1 MKTSPVAWTSFIGPR
16 DKCIAIFDRKY
27 LIFFLVKF
35 LQLLVLKSL
44 DPDPHFTKLDKHLFM
59 PDTMILKILI
69 FTKFQVPAP
78 VLEPPVAAPVP
89 EPAMPAAPA
98 VSAPEPPAAP
108 PLEEGSPAASTKLKD
123 SFAQVC
129 A

>member
-1 MKTSPVAWTSFIGPR
+1 
-16 DKCIAIFDRKY
+16 
-27 LIFFLVKF
+27 LVI
-35 LQLLVLKSL
+35 KSL
-44 DPDPHFTKLDKHLFM
+44 DPDTHFKKLDEHLFM
-59 PDTMILKILI
+59 PDTMIFKILI
-69 FTKFQVPAP
+69 FTKWQVPAP
-78 VLEPPVAAPVP
+78 VLEPPAPAPVP
-89 EPAMPAAPA
+89 VAEMSAAPA